1 MRESEILSN
10 AFWRT
15 VPFSYVPSFQLCTLI
30 QVCTLTQVCTLIQ
43 VCALSYV
50 PSLIAIQ
57 LCTLL
62 QPMYSPFKKKTCF
75 KKYKWMKIIARM
87 KIQFEW
93 ESLVA
98 IACLFR
104 ILRFSL
110 RRWNYYG
117 SAAYAQG
124 VTFCS
129 SSHELGQLSPV
140 HFTKYT
146 CRPFWTLHSK
156 RWSPGN
162 HVWLSVVRVHGS
174 LHLCYTC
181 SSPFFQTHQSSRARF
196 LSLIET

>member
-1 MRESEILSN
+1 MSESEILSN

-43 VCALSYV
+43 VCTLSYV

-75 KKYKWMKIIARM
+75 KKYKWMKIIART

-110 RRWNYYG
+110 HRWNYYG

-124 VTFCS
+124 WHSVPAHTNWASYPLSISPNIHVDHC
-129 SSHELGQLSPV
+129 ELYIPKGGLLATMFDCQ
-140 HFTKYT
+140 
-146 CRPFWTLHSK
+146 
-156 RWSPGN
+156 
-162 HVWLSVVRVHGS
+162 
-174 LHLCYTC
+174 
-181 SSPFFQTHQSSRARF
+181 
-196 LSLIET
+196 